1 MTIRDLVTAFV
12 LADGTVA
19 SLIGTRL
26 YPDVIPS
33 KATYPAV
40 KIQVI
45 DVQRPGTLRSQASL
59 ATARIQFD
67 VYAGPTAGGSRGKAD
82 VVGAAIRRRLLDD
95 GLFCTLTD
103 TTTSPSTVIKAWMS
117 HADEREGPFE
127 DIDGGLSEW
136 SADYFVQ
143 YQTNGGAY

>member
-12 LADGTVA
+12 LADGTVS

-26 YPDVIPS
+26 YPDVLPS
-33 KATYPAV
+33 KVTYPAV
-40 KIQVI
+40 KIQMI
-45 DVQRPGTLRSQASL
+45 DVQRPGSLRNQASI
-59 ATARIQFD
+59 ATARLQFD

-82 VVGAAIRRRLLDD
+82 TVAAAIRRRMLDD

-103 TTTSPSTVIKAWMS
+103 TTTSPSTAIWAWMS

-127 DIDGGLSEW
+127 DIHGGLSEY
-136 SADYFVQ
+136 SVDYFVQ
-143 YQTNGGAY
+143 YQTHAGAY